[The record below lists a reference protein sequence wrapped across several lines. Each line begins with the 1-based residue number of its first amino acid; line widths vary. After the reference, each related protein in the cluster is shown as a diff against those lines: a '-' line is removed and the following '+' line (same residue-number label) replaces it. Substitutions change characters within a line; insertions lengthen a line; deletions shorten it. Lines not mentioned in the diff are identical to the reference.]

1 VRMKTYTY
9 SEARQNLA
17 SLLDKAKKDGKVM
30 IKRQDGTYFVLRP
43 VNVKQSPLNVEGVD
57 TDFSA
62 EDIVSTIREIRE
74 RSINT

>member
-1 VRMKTYTY
+1 MKTYTY

-17 SLLDKAKKDGKVM
+17 SLLDKAKKESEVM

-43 VNVKQSPLNVEGVD
+43 VKVKQSPLNVEGVD

-62 EDIVSTIREIRE
+62 EDIVRTIREIRE

>member
-1 VRMKTYTY
+1 MKTYTY

-17 SLLDKAKKDGKVM
+17 SLLDKAKKEGEVM

-43 VNVKQSPLNVEGVD
+43 VKVKQSPLNVEGVD

-62 EDIVSTIREIRE
+62 EDIVRTIREIRE